1 MLGRVTCVAREQE
14 PGFTLT
20 KALPG
25 GSRGHGGVSG
35 APGADSAVNPAYSIP
50 MVEKKFVVVLLIHGG
65 QIDLGTVS
73 GRLVQ
78 ANATWDRRTMRT
90 G

>member
-1 MLGRVTCVAREQE
+1 MRTRLRKQCEVLANKRSGVRGAGMLLVVHVR
-14 PGFTLT
+14 
-20 KALPG
+20 
-25 GSRGHGGVSG
+25 
-35 APGADSAVNPAYSIP
+35 DYSAKSCDRKILL
-50 MVEKKFVVVLLIHGG
+50 LLIHGG

>member
-1 MLGRVTCVAREQE
+1 MAQPSSQKHV
-14 PGFTLT
+14 
-20 KALPG
+20 
-25 GSRGHGGVSG
+25 SDRGLKILQY
-35 APGADSAVNPAYSIP
+35 P
-50 MVEKKFVVVLLIHGG
+50 KKLLLLIHGG